1 MIVFCCSPKPCS
13 ASLGPVSVSRIQS
26 YQIPVLETDRAGAT
40 LETEGA
46 SRAEA
51 ATRAEAARALKN
63 LELLEKAVAKDSVR
77 EVSVQ

>member
-1 MIVFCCSPKPCS
+1 MVN
-13 ASLGPVSVSRIQS
+13 
-26 YQIPVLETDRAGAT
+26 
-40 LETEGA
+40 EGA

-77 EVSVQ
+77 EVSVQCAVCSVQCVVCSVQCAVSSVQCKLNCAGAEQQEGHDLHQ

>member
-1 MIVFCCSPKPCS
+1 M
-13 ASLGPVSVSRIQS
+13 
-26 YQIPVLETDRAGAT
+26 
-40 LETEGA
+40 ETERA

-77 EVSVQ
+77 EVSMQCAVCSVQCAVCSVN